1 MSSRQLQRSVQ
12 SNVDEAMLKQ
22 MANSKYSNFYQ
33 TRLYG
38 GLLFLEAIGFFMK
51 ARQEGAE
58 ANAWDLATSGL
69 VVTAAGTRLLA
80 AGAELAATSFNEVS
94 RTAQA
99 GQLVH
104 GGLRLASGTL
114 AAVAGE
120 VWVGMDIAS
129 AGEAR
134 QQKQNWLMA
143 GYYARAASGAA
154 LIAGEG
160 GMAMAA
166 SKPFWETMVKKA
178 TARGWTQAVGYFSM
192 GANVSAK
199 LASKQAQLILG
210 RILKIGGPVVFGATI
225 AIEVLSPDALE
236 AWCDRSVYRKG
247 NGDGYD
253 DQEEEMTELLVA
265 IELVT
270 R

>member
-12 SNVDEAMLKQ
+12 DNVDEALLKQ
-22 MANSKYSNFYQ
+22 MANSKHSNFYQ

-58 ANAWDLATSGL
+58 ANAWDLAASGL

-114 AAVAGE
+114 AAVAGG
-120 VWVGMDIAS
+120 VWVGMDAV
-129 AGEAR
+129 EAE
-134 QQKQNWLMA
+134 QAIQNREVVA
-143 GYYARAASGAA
+143 FAYISRAVAGAA
-154 LIAGEG
+154 LIVGEG
-160 GMAMAA
+160 GIAMAA
-166 SKPFWETMVKKA
+166 SKPFWEAMARRA
-178 TARGWTQAVGYFSM
+178 TARGWTQAAGYFSI

-210 RILKIGGPVVFGATI
+210 RVLKIGGPVVFGATL
-225 AIEVLSPDALE
+225 AIEVLRPDALE
-236 AWCDRSVYRKG
+236 TWCDKSVYRKG

>member
-69 VVTAAGTRLLA
+69 VASAAGTRLLA

-114 AAVAGE
+114 AAVASGI
-120 VWVGMDIAS
+120 WVGMDYTEAGTAFGEERPLLGIAYS
-129 AGEAR
+129 AR
-134 QQKQNWLMA
+134 V
-143 GYYARAASGAA
+143 ASGAA

-166 SKPFWETMVKKA
+166 AKPFFETMAKRSTSTFGRIA
-178 TARGWTQAVGYFSM
+178 WEAGLETSAFLARGTIQAFLG
-192 GANVSAK
+192 NV
-199 LASKQAQLILG
+199 
-210 RILKIGGPVVFGATI
+210 LKIGGPVVFGATV
-225 AIEVLSPDALE
+225 AIEVLRPDDLE
-236 AWCDRSVYRKG
+236 AWCDRSVFRK
-247 NGDGYD
+247 NSGDGYD
-253 DQEEEMTELLVA
+253 DFKEEMTELLMA
-265 IELVT
+265 IEMVT